1 MREQLCIMQER
12 MWTSEVTLSRKCFFF
27 FRLFF
32 LLPYP
37 SPCTSQLW
45 VSRLKRKLIIHSGYI
60 VPFPEAE
67 KIFTYL
73 QGETQE
79 KLTDMTIF

>member
-1 MREQLCIMQER
+1 L
-12 MWTSEVTLSRKCFFF
+12 
-27 FRLFF
+27 
-32 LLPYP
+32 
-37 SPCTSQLW
+37 
-45 VSRLKRKLIIHSGYI
+45 GYI

-79 KLTDMTIF
+79 KLTDMTTFLKVNSLASFLRAQIP